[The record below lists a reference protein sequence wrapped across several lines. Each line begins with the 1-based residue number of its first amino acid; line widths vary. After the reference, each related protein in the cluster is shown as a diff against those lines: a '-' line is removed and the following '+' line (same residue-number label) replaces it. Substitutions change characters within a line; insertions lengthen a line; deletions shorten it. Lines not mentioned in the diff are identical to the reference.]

1 MKFQITWPKTW
12 KTNTNIQRLKWK
24 RFNKNKGH
32 CHGLSMI
39 APLWRPA
46 NKIHLLEAP
55 CPRSAIHP
63 RMGWTPEFGQKE
75 SPQKALHSPTC
86 KTKGPKERTKWTIQG
101 FFQVRFCSF
110 SGCLLV
116 LAANK
121 LPKCNLQILIWLLQ
135 KWWSPTMSQIFPLL
149 LSLTK
154 VQLLGWSKLQIKSGI
169 TCHGLLTDW
178 KTWANL
184 CHLQWWMCCWQIV
197 CVCTSNAIWIRTRK
211 HYSHINPTALKLVV
225 ESWSHF
231 WTTLAPERDRKDH
244 SKRWIRESNSI
255 WNLELT
261 FIQFKFIQILLH
273 PFSSERQ
280 PRTGL
285 LKKTKIA
292 KHKPQLMASNFVP
305 NELEVWEWQL
315 GGEPQFWARDLE

>member
-1 MKFQITWPKTW
+1 MAWAWLHHCDAPRTRYIFSKLHVPGVQSIPAWAGHQNSVKKNLRRKLSTVQPAKQ
-12 KTNTNIQRLKWK
+12 KDQR
-24 RFNKNKGH
+24 NAQSEN
-32 CHGLSMI
+32 SV
-39 APLWRPA
+39 
-46 NKIHLLEAP
+46 
-55 CPRSAIHP
+55 
-63 RMGWTPEFGQKE
+63 
-75 SPQKALHSPTC
+75 
-86 KTKGPKERTKWTIQG
+86 

-116 LAANK
+116 LAANGS
-121 LPKCNLQILIWLLQ
+121 PKCNLKILIWLLQ
-135 KWWSPTMSQIFPLL
+135 KWWSPIMSQIFPLL
-149 LSLTK
+149 LSVTE

-178 KTWANL
+178 KTWANV

-231 WTTLAPERDRKDH
+231 WTALAPERDRKDH
-244 SKRWIRESNSI
+244 SKKWIRESNSI

-285 LKKTKIA
+285 LKKQK
-292 KHKPQLMASNFVP
+292 
-305 NELEVWEWQL
+305 
-315 GGEPQFWARDLE
+315 